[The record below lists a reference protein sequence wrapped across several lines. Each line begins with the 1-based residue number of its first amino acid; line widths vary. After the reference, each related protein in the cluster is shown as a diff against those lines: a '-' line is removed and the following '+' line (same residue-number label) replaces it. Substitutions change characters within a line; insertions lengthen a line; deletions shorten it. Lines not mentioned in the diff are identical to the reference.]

1 MKKGNES
8 YLATIKGIICGGASN
23 DMACMKYFVERNIAV
38 IFGYGLTESTS
49 VGTFNPIGRTR
60 NYLSVGKPWDG
71 IEMKL
76 DNGEICFKGSSIMLG
91 YYKDTYGTLDVIH
104 DNWLHTGDLGYLDDD
119 GYLYIT
125 GRKKNLIILSNGENV
140 SPEELEALLLK
151 NTSIRE
157 VLVKEKNDKICAEIY
172 CDVQMQ
178 DAIEAYIN
186 QVNKSLPYYKQIVLT
201 EYRTEPFERTA
212 SGKIKR

>member
-1 MKKGNES
+1 
-8 YLATIKGIICGGASN
+8 
-23 DMACMKYFVERNIAV
+23 
-38 IFGYGLTESTS
+38 
-49 VGTFNPIGRTR
+49 
-60 NYLSVGKPWDG
+60 
-71 IEMKL
+71 MKL
-76 DNGEICFKGSSIMLG
+76 EDGEVCFKGTAVALG
-91 YYKDTYGTLDVIH
+91 YYKDPEGMAEAFRDG
-104 DNWLHTGDLGYLDDD
+104 WFHTGDLGYLDED
-119 GYLYIT
+119 GDLYIT

-140 SPEELEALLLK
+140 SPEELETLLLK
-151 NTSIRE
+151 NANIRE
-157 VLVKEKNDKICAEIY
+157 VVVKEKDDKICAEIY